1 MSLLSE
7 QQIAVP
13 KPEPEKRDTAHVIA
27 DVKAFIKRFVFVQDE
42 NIYELLALWVVA
54 THLYQE
60 FEFAPYLFI
69 HSPEKQSGKS
79 RLLEVLHL
87 LVANSSGI
95 LSSPTEAV
103 LFRTAHGHTQ
113 LLDEADGWQ
122 NLANIRSVLNSG
134 FQRNGIVTRMEKDAN
149 GSQKPVDFPVFAPRA
164 IAGIGAKILG
174 GTLSDRVYAIELVR
188 QLPSE
193 RREKLR
199 SARVAPEAS
208 ALKSKI
214 QDWVKT
220 NRENVRK
227 RYSEH
232 QDFAYL
238 SGFRDRTED
247 ISEPLAVLLELMYG
261 DDKVELDRARSSFRA
276 AVAATRFEEDDSRE
290 EHTILSTLLTHM
302 GQNEVLKVQ
311 PSQVVEWCTDVSDLN
326 EYRVGDILRR
336 YGFESK
342 SVRIDGQARKAYVI
356 DGHRL
361 EELVKKFVQNRTAQN
376 GNAEAV
382 RVQY

>member
-1 MSLLSE
+1 
-7 QQIAVP
+7 
-13 KPEPEKRDTAHVIA
+13 
-27 DVKAFIKRFVFVQDE
+27 
-42 NIYELLALWVVA
+42 
-54 THLYQE
+54 
-60 FEFAPYLFI
+60 
-69 HSPEKQSGKS
+69 
-79 RLLEVLHL
+79 
-87 LVANSSGI
+87 
-95 LSSPTEAV
+95 
-103 LFRTAHGHTQ
+103 
-113 LLDEADGWQ
+113 
-122 NLANIRSVLNSG
+122 
-134 FQRNGIVTRMEKDAN
+134 
-149 GSQKPVDFPVFAPRA
+149 
-164 IAGIGAKILG
+164 
-174 GTLSDRVYAIELVR
+174 
-188 QLPSE
+188 
-193 RREKLR
+193 LR